1 MLLESTRS
9 LNSADRYQ
17 PDASDDQSSNDQV
30 SKLAMLLD
38 GPPSLLRRLEIWSGR
53 LAMFSLTTMLVAIA
67 INPR

>member
-9 LNSADRYQ
+9 LNPVDLCQ
-17 PDASDDQSSNDQV
+17 PDASNDQV
-30 SKLAMLLD
+30 SKLATVLD